1 MTETASIYDTKK
13 AVQDFSSG
21 RVLKFRGW
29 NVRTKEMVD
38 LHKTTPLA
46 LAIDPCIAGAGIG
59 VYIPD
64 HPEIRIMQYIGLK
77 DIDGVEV
84 YEGDICE
91 FYEEP
96 DEENF
101 FFGIAYI
108 DADRVG
114 GKWRVIKCDEKYDM
128 TCMDST
134 SFWNNN
140 YRVVGN
146 IFENSELWVGEEKS

>member
-1 MTETASIYDTKK
+1 MTEKTAADETKK

-29 NVRTKEMVD
+29 NCDTKQMID
-38 LHKTTPLA
+38 LHKITPLA
-46 LAIDPCIAGAGIG
+46 LEIDPCIAGAGIG

-64 HPEIRIMQYIGLK
+64 HPKIKVMQYAGIK

-101 FFGIAYI
+101 FFGLAYI

-114 GKWRVIKCDEKYDM
+114 GKWRIIKPDEKYDM
-128 TCMDST
+128 TRMDST
-134 SFWNNN
+134 SFWNDS

-146 IFENSELWVGEEKS
+146 IFQTPGLLGEEKF